1 MRITRAVIAVI
12 TLFPV
17 CAAAQGTPEQQN
29 ACMGDAFKFCG
40 DYIPDATKIEA
51 CLRTNVKNISPE
63 CGALFSPKTSQRPK
77 AQPVVD
83 RHRAY

>member
-1 MRITRAVIAVI
+1 MNIIRAVIVVI
-12 TLFPV
+12 TLFPAY
-17 CAAAQGTPEQQN
+17 AAAQGTPEQQN

-51 CLRTNVKNISPE
+51 CLRTNVKIISPE
-63 CGALFSPKTSQRPK
+63 CGALVSPKNNQRLK
-77 AQPVVD
+77 TQPVVD